1 MPISEDW
8 YKHQLAHSVDWAVR
22 SRFHWFLSGGL
33 NLQSVHHCFP
43 TVDHSHLPAL
53 RRVLE
58 DVCQKHEVEMH
69 HFSGYAEGI
78 LSHAKHLG
86 LGRKAPS
93 VTLAHGAEEGSVGP
107 SRSRKRYT
115 IPLRMR
121 IYKENCKENIST
133 EEKSSQLCHLDRP
146 SFSSKR
152 SEQRVYRGRQGH
164 GQRHRDLWVSR
175 GTEGLWWSQDE
186 PKCIYFAGTSDM

>member
-1 MPISEDW
+1 MGSCCWTGIGPQSETTFIDSLRLKCGSSWARQRFILYVLPVWRYGFPYGLLWAAYPAAVFSFLFMLNTQMAHLNDSTSGESETPVSEDW

-58 DVCQKHEVEMH
+58 DVCQKHEVEMQ

-86 LGRKAPS
+86 LGRKTP
-93 VTLAHGAEEGSVGP
+93 VRLANGAEEGSG
-107 SRSRKRYT
+107 SG
-115 IPLRMR
+115 
-121 IYKENCKENIST
+121 
-133 EEKSSQLCHLDRP
+133 
-146 SFSSKR
+146 SKFLNTLN
-152 SEQRVYRGRQGH
+152 Y
-164 GQRHRDLWVSR
+164 
-175 GTEGLWWSQDE
+175 
-186 PKCIYFAGTSDM
+186 

>member
-1 MPISEDW
+1 MLNTQMAHLNDSTSGESEMPISEDW

-107 SRSRKRYT
+107 SRSFAKGIRY
-115 IPLRMR
+115 
-121 IYKENCKENIST
+121 
-133 EEKSSQLCHLDRP
+133 H
-146 SFSSKR
+146 
-152 SEQRVYRGRQGH
+152 
-164 GQRHRDLWVSR
+164 
-175 GTEGLWWSQDE
+175 
-186 PKCIYFAGTSDM
+186 